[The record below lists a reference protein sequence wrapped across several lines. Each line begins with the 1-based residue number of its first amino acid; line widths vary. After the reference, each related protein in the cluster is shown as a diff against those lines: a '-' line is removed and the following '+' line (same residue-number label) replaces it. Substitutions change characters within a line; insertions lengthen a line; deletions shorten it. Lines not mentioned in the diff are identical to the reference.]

1 MTRVFTLLAAS
12 LIAIG
17 SASIASDGVLPRYQT
32 NLGTITLELPRGY
45 VPLSQIDRVKF
56 DKSRASLDESIP
68 TIEIMMSA
76 EDWRAMRE
84 HDAPARDDLVYLSL
98 LPGSKP
104 ATDESWNNLRKMLL
118 SAIEGG
124 QMDEAPEGV
133 APRSRFVEGGDAS
146 LLENFV
152 DGRAYVV
159 NTGDDEVRWVIR
171 RNMESQLDDGDEM
184 HPVLY
189 TFAWIRKGPQAM
201 MLRSSRR
208 LTSESDAVD
217 AERRFSVFVSAI
229 RFDERIY

>member
-12 LIAIG
+12 MIAIG
-17 SASIASDGVLPRYQT
+17 SASVASDGVLPRYQT
-32 NLGTITLELPRGY
+32 NLGTITLDVPRGY

-98 LPGSKP
+98 LPGSNP

-118 SAIEGG
+118 SAIESG
-124 QMDEAPEGV
+124 QMDEASDGV
-133 APRSRFVEGGDAS
+133 APRSRVVEGGDAR
-146 LLENFV
+146 LLENLV
-152 DGRAYVV
+152 DGRAYVFS
-159 NTGDDEVRWVIR
+159 TDDDEVRWVIR
-171 RNMESQLDDGDEM
+171 RNMEHQ
-184 HPVLY
+184 PVLY

-208 LTSESDAVD
+208 LTNDNDGVD
-217 AERRFSVFVSAI
+217 AEKRFSAFVSAI
-229 RFDERIY
+229 KFDAKVY